1 MDIQIANKNIENT
14 YNALNALEG
23 ANPGSPDFV
32 PYEFSN
38 SSVTYAIIY
47 NLRKLKPLAE
57 DMANLRQKILRGLKI
72 TGQNEILDGDNAEKF
87 LAQIGPSWD
96 EIKTVT
102 IRTIDYDD
110 LRVLNNRIPKRVI
123 EAMGDMVPMTE
134 DFVPAAEPIKPKVEK
149 AAPAAPAT
157 PAPTET
163 PKP

>member
-123 EAMGDMVPMTE
+123 EALGDIVPMSDEYIPAPELIVVKAVTAI
-134 DFVPAAEPIKPKVEK
+134 VP
-149 AAPAAPAT
+149 PAAPE
-157 PAPTET
+157 P
-163 PKP
+163 PKQ